1 MEHLE
6 GRQSVLAA
14 LEARQRRFQVI
25 LVSHGIHVEK
35 IQDVLDRA
43 AALNVPVRQV
53 DRKELDALAH
63 GATHGGVIA
72 VVSPKPRLTP
82 AQLLGLVAGL
92 KEPALLLLIEGIEDA
107 RNLGFVL
114 RTAEATG
121 VHAVLVKK
129 HLWDLD
135 PVEIARPASGAYERM
150 PLVQIEDVAPLK
162 DLQRRGLRLL
172 GCLAGAK
179 RSLFATDLSTPAVL
193 CVGGEKRG
201 LSGAVRS
208 ICDAF
213 LTIPQQ
219 PGASSLSLSHASAM
233 LMGEAMRQRLAAG
246 NSPPSATEEIHRGDA
261 EDAESDAGEE
271 GRRPG

>member
-25 LVSHGIHVEK
+25 LVSHGAHVEK
-35 IQDVLDRA
+35 IQDLLDKA
-43 AALNVPVRQV
+43 AALNVPVRHV

-72 VVSPKPRLTP
+72 VVSPKPRLAP
-82 AQLLGLVAGL
+82 AQLMGLVDGL

-107 RNLGFVL
+107 RNLGFVI

-150 PLVQIEDVAPLK
+150 PLAQIEDVAPLK
-162 DLQRRGLRLL
+162 DLQRRGLRLI
-172 GCLAGAK
+172 GCLAGI
-179 RSLFATDLSTPAVL
+179 RDL
-193 CVGGEKRG
+193 R
-201 LSGAVRS
+201 
-208 ICDAF
+208 
-213 LTIPQQ
+213 
-219 PGASSLSLSHASAM
+219 H
-233 LMGEAMRQRLAAG
+233 
-246 NSPPSATEEIHRGDA
+246 
-261 EDAESDAGEE
+261 AESDSSGRENGQQQYGEAVRQQPAEE
-271 GRRPG
+271 GGAPLDAAVAVVLGVYGVAAGTSGRVGAGVGVWSIGSHGFSSGQV

>member
-25 LVSHGIHVEK
+25 LVSHDAHVEK
-35 IQDVLDRA
+35 LQDLLDKA

-82 AQLLGLVAGL
+82 AQLMGLVDGL
-92 KEPALLLLIEGIEDA
+92 KESPLLLLLEGIEDA
-107 RNLGFVL
+107 RNLGFII

-150 PLVQIEDVAPLK
+150 PLSQIEDVAPLK
-162 DLQRRGLRLL
+162 DLQRRGLRLI
-172 GCLAGAK
+172 GCLAGAR
-179 RSLFATDLSTPAVL
+179 RSLFATDLTTPGVL

-213 LTIPQQ
+213 LTIPQR
-219 PGASSLSLSHASAM
+219 PGASSLSLSHASAI
-233 LMGEAMRQRLAAG
+233 LMGEAMRQRLDRVETTTENTEEGAEITEESEETSPEAAG
-246 NSPPSATEEIHRGDA
+246 DA
-261 EDAESDAGEE
+261 
-271 GRRPG
+271 